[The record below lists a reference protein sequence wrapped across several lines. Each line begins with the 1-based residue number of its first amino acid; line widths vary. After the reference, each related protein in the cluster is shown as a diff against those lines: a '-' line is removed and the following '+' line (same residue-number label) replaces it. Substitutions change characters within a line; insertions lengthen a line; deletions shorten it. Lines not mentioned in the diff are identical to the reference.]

1 MTIEYND
8 IKHMAKIEIA
18 TGRAALPDYEDI
30 PDDKFRDP
38 NMDDAFGDA
47 WAVKDLYRRMK
58 VLEAMNYIIRCANNE
73 EVAFGDWLYLV
84 GDDIRGLDFAYY
96 TNDEDFFE
104 VCESFK
110 EIVSE
115 FDVHD
120 LFY

>member
-8 IKHMAKIEIA
+8 VKRLAKIEIA
-18 TGRAALPDYEDI
+18 TRRAALPEYEDI

-38 NMDDAFGDA
+38 NKDDFWDMSAIA
-47 WAVKDLYRRMK
+47 DLYRRMRI
-58 VLEAMNYIIRCANNE
+58 LEAMDLIIRNANYE
-73 EVAFGDWLYLV
+73 EVAYGDWLYLV
-84 GDDIRGLDFAYY
+84 GDDIEGLGYANY